1 MKLHASRRHLLLGA
15 GALLARPGLTPP
27 AFAQAAPIKVAGVPP
42 SPVENAWNSRI
53 HLALQQAAEQGLITY
68 EFSEGIAATD
78 YPRAMREYA
87 EAGAQLVLGESYA
100 VENEARE
107 VAADYPDT
115 AFLMGSSGEP
125 AGDNFGVFGTY
136 NHEAAYL
143 AGMLAAKMSQT
154 GKFGSVGGYPI
165 PEVNLLI
172 NAFRLGVKEVNPDA
186 SFTNAYIGAWFD
198 PAKAKEAAIAQI
210 DAGSDILFGER
221 IGTADGAQE
230 RGAKAIGSLTDYS
243 DRYPDTVFA
252 SAVWNFGPTV
262 EAVVADI
269 KAGNP
274 VGKSYTEYSFM
285 RHGGNELVYNEAMVP
300 ADAIPPMEAKR
311 EAITSGAFEV
321 PIDPAEPS

>member
-1 MKLHASRRHLLLGA
+1 MKLNATRRHLLLGA
-15 GALLARPGLTPP
+15 GAALALP
-27 AFAQAAPIKVAGVPP
+27 ALRARAQEPLRVAGVHA

-68 EFSEGIAATD
+68 EFSEGISATD
-78 YPRAMREYA
+78 YPRALREYA
-87 EAGAQLVLGESYA
+87 EGGAQLILGESYA

-107 VAADYPDT
+107 VAADYPET

-125 AGDNFGVFGTY
+125 AGDNFGTFGTY

-143 AGMLAAKMSQT
+143 AGMLAGSMSET

-172 NAFRLGVKEVNPDA
+172 NAFRAGVLETRSDA
-186 SFTNAYIGAWFD
+186 TFSNAFIGAWFD

-210 DAGSDILFGER
+210 DAGADILFGER
-221 IGTADGAQE
+221 IGTADGAAE
-230 RGAKAIGSLTDYS
+230 RGAKAIGSLTDYTS
-243 DRYPDTVFA
+243 RYPETVFA
-252 SAVWNFGPTV
+252 NAVWNFGPTV

-269 KAGNP
+269 QSGTP
-274 VGKSYTEYSFM
+274 VGRSYTEYSFM
-285 RHGGNELVYNEAMVP
+285 RHGGNELVFVPEMVP
-300 ADAIPPMEAKR
+300 GEALPAMEAKR
-311 EAITSGAFEV
+311 EEITSGAFEV